1 MLTQS
6 VALSRVILVRLN
18 PGEDV
23 RDGLTRACEEQGL
36 RNGVILSGA
45 GSLSR
50 YHVHVVETNNL
61 PPGNIYFEGEE
72 PLDVLTVTGLVND
85 GRVHAHI
92 TFSNT
97 EKAMGGHVEDGCRV
111 LTFLIVAIGETPA
124 AQMTDWDRKYVL

>member
-6 VALSRVILVRLN
+6 VALSRLILVRLN

-23 RDGLTRACEEQGL
+23 REGLARACQEQGV

-50 YHVHVVETNNL
+50 YHVHVVQSTNL
-61 PPGNIYFEGEE
+61 PPGNTFMEGEG
-72 PLDVLTVTGLVND
+72 PYDVVAVTGLVNE

-92 TFSNT
+92 TL
-97 EKAMGGHVEDGCRV
+97 ADAAGALGGHVEDGCRV
-111 LTFLIVAIGETPA
+111 LTFLIVAIGETPE
-124 AQMTDWDRKYVL
+124 AQMADWDRKYVL